1 MKYLILDKK
10 QRITEGDSYAS
21 LRLKEELNK
30 KNIPCDIA
38 YYDQLE
44 FMFLN
49 SSTQI
54 LIDGIDIKEYS
65 NIIFRG
71 HSLHNEKEY
80 QYKRYIIDYIDQHNQ
95 NNPEKKVLIQN
106 SKAIKNFPYYNKVA
120 ISLLCSKFNLP
131 YFDTYYKVDGNYKI
145 EKKMLDKYPVVA
157 KEYAGANR
165 IESGKIKK
173 NVFKIDG
180 DNDFDKIKDIQN
192 YFIQEYSSK
201 GEDYRIFVKKGA
213 VIGGWKRTA
222 TQGFMT
228 VSKGK
233 YELYNNPPIE
243 MKALAEKVSNILK
256 ADFIAVDLMYVND
269 RLAIQEFSFNP
280 GFKAYET
287 KISGDTVNIAEAIID
302 AF

>member
-192 YFIQEYSSK
+192 YS
-201 GEDYRIFVKKGA
+201 
-213 VIGGWKRTA
+213 
-222 TQGFMT
+222 
-228 VSKGK
+228 
-233 YELYNNPPIE
+233 
-243 MKALAEKVSNILK
+243 
-256 ADFIAVDLMYVND
+256 
-269 RLAIQEFSFNP
+269 
-280 GFKAYET
+280 
-287 KISGDTVNIAEAIID
+287 
-302 AF
+302 

>member
-1 MKYLILDKK
+1 MKYLILDKR
-10 QRITEGDSYAS
+10 QRIIGGDTYAS
-21 LRLKEELNK
+21 TRLKEELDK
-30 KNIPCDIA
+30 ENIPSDIA

-54 LIDGIDIKEYS
+54 LVNGIDIKEYS

-71 HSLHNEKEY
+71 HSLHDEKEY
-80 QYKRYIIDYIDQHNQ
+80 QYKRYIIDYIEQYNQ

-106 SKAIKNFPYYNKVA
+106 LKAIKNFQYYNKVA
-120 ISLLCSKFNLP
+120 ISLLCSKYNLP
-131 YFDTYYKVDGNYKI
+131 YFNTYYKVNGNYKT
-145 EKKMLDKYPVVA
+145 EKKMLDQYPVIA

-165 IESGKIKK
+165 IENGKIKK
-173 NVFKIDG
+173 NVFKIE
-180 DNDFDKIKDIQN
+180 NDSDLDKIDNPKN
-192 YFIQEYSSK
+192 YFIQEYSDK
-201 GEDYRIFVKKGA
+201 GEDYRLFVKKGQ

-243 MKALAEKVSNILK
+243 MSQIAEKVATVLE
-256 ADFIAVDLMYVND
+256 ADLIAVDFMYMND
-269 RLAIQEFSFNP
+269 KPLLQEFSFNP

-287 KISGDTVNIAEAIID
+287 KIQGEKLNIAKEIIST
-302 AF
+302 F

>member
-1 MKYLILDKK
+1 MKYLILDKR
-10 QRITEGDSYAS
+10 QRITDSQAYATT
-21 LRLKEELNK
+21 RLKEELDKENTL
-30 KNIPCDIA
+30 CDIA

-54 LIDGIDIKEYS
+54 LVNGMDIREYS

-71 HSLHNEKEY
+71 HSLHDEKEY

-106 SKAIKNFPYYNKVA
+106 SNAIKNFQYYNKVA
-120 ISLLCSKFNLP
+120 ISLLCSKYNLP
-131 YFDTYYKVDGNYKI
+131 YFNTYYKVNGDYTT
-145 EKKMLDKYPVVA
+145 EKRMLEKYPVIA

-165 IESGKIKK
+165 IEDGKIKK
-173 NVFKIDG
+173 NVFKIDS
-180 DNDFDKIKDIQN
+180 DTDLDKIEDIQN
-192 YFIQEYSSK
+192 YFIQEYSDK
-201 GEDYRIFVKKGA
+201 GEDYRLFVKKGE

-243 MKALAEKVSNILK
+243 MKTTAEKLSNILE
-256 ADFIAVDLMYVND
+256 ADFIAVDFMYMND
-269 RLAIQEFSFNP
+269 KPLLQEFSFNP

-287 KISGDTVNIAEAIID
+287 KIESEKLNIAKEIIST
-302 AF
+302 F